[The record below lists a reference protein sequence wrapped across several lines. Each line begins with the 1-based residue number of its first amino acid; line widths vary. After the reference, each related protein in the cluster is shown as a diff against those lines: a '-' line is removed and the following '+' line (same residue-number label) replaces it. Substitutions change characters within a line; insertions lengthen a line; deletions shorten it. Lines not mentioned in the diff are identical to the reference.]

1 MGEEGLASFCHDD
14 VICISF
20 QQLFIVLDG
29 ANSVFYG
36 ILLHVK
42 TCMAAVGMLYSDWGK
57 PEEPNAIQDRLLITV
72 HKTIKVCRFGL
83 CTTLT
88 TTYTYTTH
96 GCVSHNM
103 YGHYIYVC
111 LRLILTGTH
120 FSKFSEECHNLS
132 LRRIVSM
139 NKNVW

>member
-1 MGEEGLASFCHDD
+1 VHLQIVCVRDGVGEEGLASFCHDD

-57 PEEPNAIQDRLLITV
+57 PEEPNAIQDRLLFTV
-72 HKTIKVCRFGL
+72 HKSIKVCRFG
-83 CTTLT
+83 
-88 TTYTYTTH
+88 
-96 GCVSHNM
+96 
-103 YGHYIYVC
+103 YVQ
-111 LRLILTGTH
+111 L
-120 FSKFSEECHNLS
+120 
-132 LRRIVSM
+132 
-139 NKNVW
+139 